1 MFGFVLRK
9 PAAGVPG
16 PTAAHYGL
24 SLSACAAQAVAG
36 VTGTDRPRVTPLG
49 TGSDELPLTVRLDAR
64 PVEVGAV
71 GLNRKAPHLLC
82 ANYLPQLGHARQ
94 WRAARGTAVTPEAAV
109 GATFDAIHAKLIGA
123 EAVGLTLPAYLTPA
137 QVKTALALAAKAK
150 LPVRGSAATALAIAA
165 HRAASLLADDAPP
178 GLDRDGSRP
187 DWVVPLRP
195 PAGGPAAVV
204 VIDCDDYALTAS
216 VVGVDPAAV
225 QLVSQ
230 TAWPKASLKLW
241 ADRLIDAL
249 SDRCVRLCR
258 RDPRD
263 SADAEQFLYDQFDA
277 ALDRARAGQAVTL
290 TVRSEHWFQDL
301 VHQPGELDG
310 HCVALA
316 DLSTAGIAEAVRAAR
331 LPVPPRA
338 VWLTHTA
345 ARLPGLVA
353 ALRRGSPEQT
363 EVIALPPFAASEATA
378 ALVPRWLAGRL
389 PRAHADAALSNDELG
404 ITNDESKLK
413 ARRRPGPSFQM

>member
-9 PAAGVPG
+9 PAADAPG
-16 PTAAHYGL
+16 PAANYGL
-24 SLSACAAQAVAG
+24 SLTATAAQAVAG
-36 VTGTDRPRVTPLG
+36 VTGADRPRVAPLG
-49 TGSDELPLTVRLDAR
+49 AGSDELPLMVRLDAR
-64 PVEVGAV
+64 PVVVGAA
-71 GLNRKAPHLLC
+71 GLCRKAPHLLC

-94 WRAARGTAVTPEAAV
+94 WRAGRGATVTPEAAV
-109 GATFDAIHAKLIGA
+109 AATFDAIQAKLAGA
-123 EAVGLTLPAYLTPA
+123 EAVGVTLPAYLTAA
-137 QVKTALALAAKAK
+137 QVKTALELAAKAR
-150 LPVRGSAATALAIAA
+150 LPVRGSACTALAIAA
-165 HRAASLLADDAPP
+165 HRAAALLAADAVP

-204 VIDCDDYALTAS
+204 VVDCDDYALTAC

-225 QLVSQ
+225 QLVGQ

-241 ADRLIDAL
+241 ADRLVDAL

-263 SADAEQFLYDQFDA
+263 SADAEQALYDQFDA
-277 ALDRARAGQAVTL
+277 ALDRARTGQAVTL

-310 HCVALA
+310 HCAGLA
-316 DLSTAGIAEAVRAAR
+316 DRAAAGIAEAVRAAR

-338 VWLTHTA
+338 VWLTHAA

-353 ALRRGSPEQT
+353 AVHRTQSEQT
-363 EVIALPPFAASEATA
+363 DVSALPPFAAAEATA
-378 ALVPRWLAGRL
+378 ALVPRWLAGHL
-389 PRAHADAALSNDELG
+389 PRAHADSSIDELG
-404 ITNDESKLK
+404 MMNDEFRPKL
-413 ARRRPGPSFQM
+413 RHRPGTSFQM

>member
-9 PAAGVPG
+9 PPADAPG
-16 PTAAHYGL
+16 PAASYYGL
-24 SLSACAAQAVAG
+24 SLTASAAQAIAGVAG
-36 VTGTDRPRVTPLG
+36 ADRPRVAPLG
-49 TGSDELPLTVRLDAR
+49 SRSDELQLAVRLDAR
-64 PVEVGAV
+64 PIEVGAA
-71 GLNRKAPHLLC
+71 GMNRKAPHLVC

-94 WRAARGTAVTPEAAV
+94 WRAGRRAVITPEAAV
-109 GATFDAIHAKLIGA
+109 GATFDAIHAKLAGA

-137 QVKTALALAAKAK
+137 QVKTALELAAKAR
-150 LPVRGSAATALAIAA
+150 LPVRGSACTALAIAA
-165 HRAASLLADDAPP
+165 HRAAALLADDAPP
-178 GLDRDGSRP
+178 GLAHDGSRP

-204 VIDCDDYALTAS
+204 VVDCDDYALTAS

-241 ADRLIDAL
+241 ADRLVDAL

-263 SADAEQFLYDQFDA
+263 SASAEQFLYDQFDA

-301 VHQPGELDG
+301 VQQPGELDG
-310 HCVALA
+310 HCAGMA
-316 DLSTAGIAEAVRAAR
+316 EQAAAGIAEAVRGAR
-331 LPVPPRA
+331 LPLPPRA
-338 VWLTHTA
+338 VWLTHAA

-353 ALRRGSPEQT
+353 AVHRGSSEQT
-363 EVIALPPFAASEATA
+363 EVIALPPFAAAEATA

-389 PRAHADAALSNDELG
+389 PHAHADAALSLDPVAVP
-404 ITNDESKLK
+404 SS
-413 ARRRPGPSFQM
+413 RPPASRFRL